1 MSQIKTLYGNMPTST
16 LARFSQIRLL
26 VCDVD
31 GIFSDGRI
39 YLGNQGEE
47 IKAFHTLDGYG
58 IKAVLN
64 IGIEVAVIT
73 GRHSQIVHNRMS
85 ALGVR
90 HIIQGAENKQQ
101 AMTELLRKCQYPLN
115 QVAAMG
121 DDMPDLGMFE
131 HSGLRLSVPQGHPYV
146 QQQADY
152 VTQRSGGFGAV
163 REICDLLLQS
173 QNKLELIHG
182 SST

>member
-1 MSQIKTLYGNMPTST
+1 MSHTKTLYGTMPTALFT
-16 LARFSQIRLL
+16 QFSRIRLL

-39 YLGNQGEE
+39 YMTNQGEE

-58 IKAVLN
+58 IKAILKQ
-64 IGIEVAVIT
+64 GIDVAVIT
-73 GRHSQIVHNRMS
+73 GRHSQIVQSRMS
-85 ALGVR
+85 ALGIR
-90 HIIQGAENKQQ
+90 HIIQGAENKMQ
-101 AMTELLRKCQYPLN
+101 AMSEILEQTPHRKEHI
-115 QVAAMG
+115 AAMG

-131 HSGLRLSVPQGHPYV
+131 LAALKITVPHGHPYIKK
-146 QQQADY
+146 QANY

-163 REICDLLLQS
+163 REVCDMLLQA
-173 QNKLELIHG
+173 QHKLEEIHG